1 MKKLV
6 TVLVLLAAVT
16 GVFSGT
22 QQSTALD
29 DEKVSTSSASRGA

>member
-6 TVLVLLAAVT
+6 MALVLVAAVA

-22 QQSTALD
+22 QQSIAMD
-29 DEKVSTSSASRGA
+29 AEKLSTSSASRGA